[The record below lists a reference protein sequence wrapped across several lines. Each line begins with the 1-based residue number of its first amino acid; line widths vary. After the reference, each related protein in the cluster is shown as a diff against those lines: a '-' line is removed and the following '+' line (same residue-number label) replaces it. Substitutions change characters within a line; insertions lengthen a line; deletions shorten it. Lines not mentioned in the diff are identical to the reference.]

1 MTRQRRAG
9 EPVLMREVLP
19 VIVLGVLLIAIPLL
33 LLLGTVFFNS
43 QPADLEIFGQMLTG
57 MSVEGV
63 LITAFVAGLLT
74 ATGLWL
80 VLKGLKRKRNK
91 SVSRKREVS
100 ETRSQVGQR
109 QEENERL
116 AAELAEQREAQA
128 RTSSAPVFPHEGE
141 ERTTD
146 AAPRR

>member
-1 MTRQRRAG
+1 
-9 EPVLMREVLP
+9 MREVLP

-63 LITAFVAGLLT
+63 LISAFVAGLLT

-91 SVSRKREVS
+91 AVSRKREVS

>member
-1 MTRQRRAG
+1 
-9 EPVLMREVLP
+9 MREVLP

-63 LITAFVAGLLT
+63 LISAFVAGLLT

-91 SVSRKREVS
+91 AVSRKREVS

-141 ERTTD
+141 ERATD